1 MGIFPTEGCT
11 IQAAKYTDAEKDLIQ
26 TVMDGNAFLNP
37 VKGSI
42 NSTNT
47 SISETQSLLNSVQ
60 YPDLPQWSGLSA
72 SISSLSDQVGSYNT
86 HSNRISGKNLTA
98 LGPNDEPGFMGLYGI
113 ASANNTARESILEK
127 NEDNFSP
134 VFNSILGPA
143 SSVLNSVTDTINN
156 SVKDLISLNLGVTS
170 SGANEYPEGY
180 TASVA
185 EVQTLISA
193 AASSVANF
201 ISADNSSYTSALRYV
216 EKFSLGNMIMSST
229 QDPCFGGKCMDNV
242 LTPGVKAKLEIV
254 ESEKNPT

>member
-1 MGIFPTEGCT
+1 MGIFPTTGCS

-26 TVMDGNAFLNP
+26 TVMDGNAFVNP
-37 VKGSI
+37 VKGSMDA
-42 NSTNT
+42 TNT

-86 HSNRISGKNLTA
+86 HSNRISGKSLNA

-134 VFNSILGPA
+134 IFNSILGPA
-143 SSVLNSVTDTINN
+143 SSVLNSVNDTINN

-170 SGANEYPEGY
+170 GGYPDGF
-180 TASVA
+180 TSAVA
-185 EVQTLISA
+185 GVQTLINDAS
-193 AASSVANF
+193 SSVANF
-201 ISADNSSYTSALRYV
+201 ITEDNSSYTSALRYV

-229 QDPCFGGKCMDNV
+229 QDPCFGGKCMDSV
-242 LTPGVKAKLEIV
+242 LTPGVKSKLDVI